1 MGSSLVRVKV
11 GGPSRG
17 SRSEEGSRF
26 GSRSGSRLWS
36 RSGVKVRVKVV
47 GSMSGS

>member
-1 MGSSLVRVKV
+1 MGSSRGRVKV

-36 RSGVKVRVKVV
+36 RSGVRVKVV